1 MLLYSIIFPIISIIA
16 IVWFL
21 IRYLHEKNSLG
32 TVILWTVLWLFVIIF
47 SLFPNLSFSFA
58 RIFGIARGLDFIII
72 VVFAV
77 MLYTILKLYYKL
89 DKLED
94 DVNKIVKEVALNN
107 EISIDD
113 EDE

>member
-1 MLLYSIIFPIISIIA
+1 MYLYALIFPVIALIA
-16 IVWFL
+16 IIWF
-21 IRYLHEKNSLG
+21 ITRYLKGKNSFF
-32 TVILWTVLWLFVIIF
+32 TVLLW
-47 SLFPNLSFSFA
+47 SLFWIVVSLFAIFPEISMTFA
-58 RIFGIARGLDFIII
+58 RIFGITRGLDFIII

>member
-1 MLLYSIIFPIISIIA
+1 MLLYTIIFPIISVIA
-16 IVWFL
+16 IIWFWV
-21 IRYLHEKNSLG
+21 RYLKQKNSLL
-32 TVILWTVLWLFVIIF
+32 TVVLWTVLWLFVILFSIF
-47 SLFPNLSFSFA
+47 PHFSEIFASL
-58 RIFGIARGLDFIII
+58 FGIARGLDFVII

-77 MLYTILKLYYKL
+77 LLYSIFKLHSKM

-107 EISIDD
+107 EISLDD